1 MPLLMTLNQIKY
13 SEFGILVTTKVE
25 KFLVSG
31 CPNTPCLVVDLDV
44 VSMNY
49 KRFKEAFP
57 GSMIY
62 YAVKANPAPPILK
75 ELAALGSRFDAA
87 SLLEVERCLAVGV
100 VSQHISFGVTL

>member
-1 MPLLMTLNQIKY
+1 
-13 SEFGILVTTKVE
+13 LVTTKVE

-75 ELAALGSRFDAA
+75 KLAALGSRFDAA
-87 SLLEVERCLAVGV
+87 SL
-100 VSQHISFGVTL
+100 

>member
-1 MPLLMTLNQIKY
+1 MIRLICLYAPLISLSQIKY
-13 SEFGILVTTKVE
+13 SGIAILVTKKVE

-31 CPNTPCLVVDLDV
+31 CPNTPCLVVDLGV

-62 YAVKANPAPPILK
+62 YAVKANPAPLILK
-75 ELAALGSRFDAA
+75 
-87 SLLEVERCLAVGV
+87 
-100 VSQHISFGVTL
+100 